1 MKRSVINIL
10 WLGLGMLLL
19 QLGCAFPQIETEDTG
34 THISKTFDREYD
46 EVWKALEMIMVEE
59 LMYPIKVK
67 DKKNGIIET
76 DWVSIIRIRGTLRW
90 NVRVLVKRKEGSTVV
105 KIYNRIEEPSEVKG
119 TMKDKKGDIKSGW
132 QPSEEEVIGA
142 GNILKILSEKL
153 GEKPG

>member
-1 MKRSVINIL
+1 MPSHKSKRKI
-10 WLGLGMLLL
+10 
-19 QLGCAFPQIETEDTG
+19 
-34 THISKTFDREYD
+34 HREYD

-67 DKKNGIIET
+67 DKNNGVIET

-90 NVRVLVKRKEGSTVV
+90 NARVIVKRREGSTVV
-105 KIYNRIEEPSEVKG
+105 KVYNRIEEPSEVKG
-119 TMKDKKGDIKSGW
+119 KMKDKKGDIKSGW